1 MIRNSFKQLALG
13 FLVTALLPVGLPV
26 HAQSQSLA
34 DRHETRSISCEG
46 CHITKGKPEIKKDT
60 KGREACVSC
69 HGYYPEMI
77 KRTEKTGEEVNPHD
91 QHDGDL
97 PCTECHK
104 GHKPGV
110 NYCEECHGTFVFEV
124 P

>member
-1 MIRNSFKQLALG
+1 MVGDFLRRLTYCLVSVAL
-13 FLVTALLPVGLPV
+13 FAATQILY
-26 HAQSQSLA
+26 AQQQFLA
-34 DRHETRSISCEG
+34 DRHAARSVSCEG
-46 CHITKGKPEIKKDT
+46 CHVTKGKPEINKDE
-60 KGREACVSC
+60 KGREACVAC

-77 KRTEKTGEEVNPHD
+77 KRTEKPGEEVNPHD
-91 QHDGDL
+91 QHDGEL

-110 NYCEECHGTFVFEV
+110 NYCEECHGTFVFKV